1 MHNQIIR
8 MRNLNLINM
17 KSSFTFLLLLL
28 SFSGLLAQTDCTV
41 NIVYTMNKTLPPSYT
56 FKTDPVTE
64 GAKYYWT
71 FGDNTISDSP
81 SPTHTFKI
89 GDTYQVQVKVTKADG
104 KFCYGIAKT
113 RYEGGTTT
121 TTTTTILSGK
131 GKVVDKSA
139 TSGCGL
145 TIALDNGTYLIPAEM
160 ATDFQVKAGQY
171 VEFTYELL
179 KDKPSTCPPG
189 IMVKIQ
195 KISEIVQTVCNIPI
209 SFTKNNVSPASYTF
223 KTAEQPAG
231 SKYSWY
237 FGDQGNS
244 LEASPTFTFST
255 NGTYSVT
262 LKVTDASGKVCSSVL
277 RTAFE
282 GKTSPVLSAKGKV
295 KKLALTGCDLVIT
308 LDNGTTL
315 IPAKIVPEFVLREG
329 QYVELTYE
337 KLGEKITDCKEGSEA
352 KIITIK
358 EIPTTTPCKAYFT
371 AAKFNETAVKKMTFT
386 NLSVGD
392 LKECLWNF
400 GDNTTSTA
408 TSSTTTHEYANNGEY
423 KVCLIITTVSG
434 CKSDYCTTVKIGTT
448 TTTTTVSCSFDL
460 LIKPKEATPNTFLFY
475 TTSKS
480 EIKTWRWNFG
490 DGKTSD
496 AQNPE
501 HAYEKT
507 GTYEVSCT
515 VTTLAGC
522 TASRTVKYS
531 VLTTTLATCKGAISL
546 LLFDPTDNKC
556 NGKATVKLFDE
567 SAKEIDGVSYLW
579 ADGRTGSTVE
589 NLCPDKTYMVQAVIN
604 GVCQKNTSFTLLSK
618 PVWRASTINGQ
629 NNFTVVSP
637 KEGVSY
643 EWNFG
648 TGTILKGAEINY
660 NFENDGVYNVTLKA
674 ISGSDYSEYSQQV
687 VVLKSIAGTDVINKS
702 ELRIY
707 PSPVQEMLK
716 INFGN
721 PVQGTMFLEILD
733 ITGKRAMV
741 RQLNTEGYSQV
752 DVNVQQLRSGIYFLR
767 ITNGKQ
773 LIADQKFIKAD

>member
-1 MHNQIIR
+1 
-8 MRNLNLINM
+8 M

-28 SFSGLLAQTDCTV
+28 SFTGLLAQTDCTV
-41 NIVYTMNKTLPPSYT
+41 KIVYAMNKSLPPSYT
-56 FKTDPVTE
+56 FKTDPVTD

-89 GDTYQVQVKVTKADG
+89 SDTYQVQVKVTSTDG
-104 KFCYGIAKT
+104 KICYGEAKT

-145 TIALDNGTYLIPAEM
+145 TIAMDNGTYLIPAEM

-179 KDKPSTCPPG
+179 NDKPSTCPPG

-195 KISEIVQTVCNIPI
+195 KISEILQTVCNVPI

-244 LEASPTFTFST
+244 ADASPTFTFNT

-308 LDNGTTL
+308 LDNGITL
-315 IPAKIVPEFVLREG
+315 IPAKIIPDFVLRDG

-392 LKECLWNF
+392 LKECVWNF

-408 TSSTTTHEYANNGEY
+408 TSSITTHEYANNGEY

-448 TTTTTVSCSFDL
+448 TTTTTTTSCSFDL
-460 LIKPKEATPNTFLFY
+460 IIKPKEATPNTFLFY

-480 EIKTWRWNFG
+480 EIKSWSWNFG

-507 GTYEVSCT
+507 GIYEVSCT
-515 VTTLAGC
+515 VATLAGC
-522 TASRTVKYS
+522 TTSRTVKYS
-531 VLTTTLATCKGAISL
+531 VLTSSLSTCSGAISL

-556 NGKATVKLFDE
+556 NGKAIVKLVDE
-567 SAKEIDGVSYLW
+567 SAKEIAGVSYFW
-579 ADGRTGSTVE
+579 SDGRTGSTVE
-589 NLCPDKTYMVQAVIN
+589 NLCPDKNYTVQAVIN
-604 GVCQKNTSFTLLSK
+604 GVCQKSTSFTMLSK

-629 NNFTVVSP
+629 SNFTVISP
-637 KEGVSY
+637 KEGVNY

-674 ISGSDYSEYSQQV
+674 INGSDYSEYSQQV
-687 VVLKSIAGTDVINKS
+687 VVLKSIAGTNIINKS

-721 PVQGTMFLEILD
+721 PVQGAMFLEILD

-741 RQLNTEGYSQV
+741 RQLNTEGASQV

-767 ITNGKQ
+767 MTNGKQ
-773 LIADQKFIKAD
+773 LITDQKFIKAD